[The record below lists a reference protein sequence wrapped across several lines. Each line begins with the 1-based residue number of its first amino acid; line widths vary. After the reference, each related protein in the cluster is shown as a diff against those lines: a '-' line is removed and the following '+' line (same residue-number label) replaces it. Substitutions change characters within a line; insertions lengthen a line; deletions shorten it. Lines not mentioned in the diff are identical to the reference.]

1 MNPPGTYAWF
11 ARHEMRLFWRD
22 WVGLL
27 SAGRSNPIRA
37 LVIAAVVFF
46 GVMHLLAYAI
56 IAPLAESPIVPDKQ
70 TLLIVTGGLFLSVT
84 TMVSHAMNSV
94 TRSFYARGDLDLIL
108 SSPAPPNR
116 VFTVRMVAI
125 ALATMVLT
133 LVIAGPFINALA
145 VLDGA
150 VWLGAYATIMALG
163 AGSTALAIVLTIG
176 LFRVLGPKLTRI
188 ISQIVSAVIGAAF
201 VIGVQVAA
209 ILSIGSYARLSFL
222 GSETVVALAPEAASP
237 IWWPARAVM
246 GETAIL
252 AALLVGGGA
261 VLALVI
267 VMSAGNYGSHVIAAS
282 GIAFDEFKNRRPG
295 RPFRAGSKKRA
306 LRRKEWMALRRD
318 PWLMSESL
326 MQILYLLPPALL
338 LWLNFAESIGSL
350 LILVPIMVMAGG
362 QLGGGLAWLVIS
374 GEDAPELIGSAPVSV
389 GAIIAAKI
397 EAVLAA
403 VALVFAPLLVGLV
416 LAAPKLAAVAV
427 LGIGISAL
435 SATMIQIWFRAQAKR
450 SRFRSRQTS
459 SRLAT
464 LAEALS
470 SISWAGT
477 AALAAMGTW
486 LAVGTAIFAVI
497 TLACAWA
504 MSPSRSMASYMDP

>member
-1 MNPPGTYAWF
+1 VTPPGTYAWF
-11 ARHEMRLFWRD
+11 ARHEIRLFWRD

-27 SAGRSNPIRA
+27 TAGRSNRLRG

-46 GVMHLLAYAI
+46 SIMHLLAYAI
-56 IAPLAESPIVPDKQ
+56 IAPLAGEPMVPDKQ
-70 TLLIVTGGLFLSVT
+70 TLLIVTGGLLLSLTAMISQAMDQVT
-84 TMVSHAMNSV
+84 KG
-94 TRSFYARGDLDLIL
+94 FYARGDLDLIL
-108 SSPAPPNR
+108 SSPAPANR
-116 VFTVRMVAI
+116 VFAVRMGAI
-125 ALATMVLT
+125 ALATTALT

-150 VWLGAYATIMALG
+150 PWLAAYPTIVALG
-163 AGSTALAIVLTIG
+163 ALSTALAILLTMG
-176 LFRVLGPKLTRI
+176 LFRGLGPKLTRT
-188 ISQIVSAVIGAAF
+188 ISQIVAAVIGAAF

-222 GSETVVALAPEAASP
+222 GSETVVALAPELLSP
-237 IWWPARAVM
+237 IWWAARAVM
-246 GETAIL
+246 GDMAIL
-252 AALLVGGGA
+252 AALLVGGAA

-267 VMSAGNYGSHVIAAS
+267 AASAGNFGSHVIAAS
-282 GIAFDEFKNRRPG
+282 GVAFDQSKSRRPS
-295 RPFRAGSKKRA
+295 RRFRAGSSKQA

-338 LWLNFAESIGSL
+338 LWLNFAGSVGSL
-350 LILVPIMVMAGG
+350 LILVPIMVMAAG
-362 QLGGGLAWLVIS
+362 QLAGGLAWLAVS
-374 GEDAPELIGSAPVSV
+374 GEDAPELIGSAPVTL

-397 EAVLAA
+397 EAVLGA

-416 LAAPKLAAVAV
+416 LAAPRLAAVAA

-435 SATMIQIWFRAQAKR
+435 SGTMIQIWFRAQAKR

-464 LAEALS
+464 MAEALS
-470 SISWAGT
+470 SISWAGA

-486 LAVGTAIFAVI
+486 LAAGAAVFAVI

-504 MSPSRSMASYMDP
+504 MSPSRSMARAYFG